1 MRHIKPMFELG
12 RTRFVFFSARDIDSM
27 KDVIADADVVINMM
41 GKYYETWQP
50 VQIDKF
56 PYIGS
61 QQNYSFRDTNVNI
74 PRTLAEICK
83 EMQVD
88 NFIHVSSAAASPN
101 SASEWARTKYEGEQA
116 VKEVYPWVTIVR
128 PTQLF
133 GAEDRLLNWFPTMGV
148 MYRNVPLV
156 NDGEALTQPVWVAD
170 VAKTILRIAD
180 AAERFEGKTVDCF
193 GPQDYSYRE
202 LATFTNDIT
211 ERDHPIVGIPHGIAR
226 QMANILQ
233 YNRIGSDKPMITPD
247 LVDLWS
253 EDYLPAMSAEEY
265 AAQPDEENKI
275 FTMADLGVTATPI
288 EKVAF
293 SYLHRFRFGGHF
305 GRVEGYR

>member
-1 MRHIKPMFELG
+1 MFELG
-12 RTRFVFFSARDIDSM
+12 RTRYVFFSPRDIDSM

-41 GKYYETWQP
+41 GKYYETSQP

-61 QQNYSFRDTNVNI
+61 QKNYSFRDTNVDV

-101 SASEWARTKYEGEQA
+101 SASEWARTKYEGEQV
-116 VKEVYPWVTIVR
+116 VKEIYPWVTIVR

-133 GAEDRLLNWFPTMGV
+133 GVEDRLLNWFPTMGI

-156 NDGEALTQPVWVAD
+156 NDGEALTQPVWVGD
-170 VAKTILRIAD
+170 VAKTILRITD

-211 ERDHPIVGIPHGIAR
+211 ERDIPIVGIPHRIAR
-226 QMANILQ
+226 QMANVLQ

-265 AAQPDEENKI
+265 AAQPDDENKI